1 MASDVKYK
9 GSVAAG
15 IVAGTAIGV
24 VTGLLIA
31 PKNGEKTRKDIV
43 NKTQEGIDKV
53 KDKASDLK
61 DTVSDKV
68 G

>member
-9 GSVAAG
+9 GAVAAG

-31 PKNGEKTRKDIV
+31 PKSGGKTRKDII
-43 NKTQEGIDKV
+43 NKTKDHIDKA
-53 KDKASDLK
+53 KEKAENIK
-61 DTVSDKV
+61 DTIPNKAN
-68 G
+68 